1 MKTPQIILI
10 DFGSQLTQL
19 IARRIREANVY
30 SEIVPGKD
38 KFINKIASAKALILS
53 GGPDS
58 VNSAPIL
65 TQELSK
71 LKIPILAI
79 CYGLQLVCKESGG
92 EVYVAEQ
99 KEFGAA
105 TLEVVN
111 NCLLTEDIWQIGSKK
126 QVWMSHNDKVTRIPP
141 GFKVL
146 AKTQNSPFAAIYN
159 EESKI
164 YGLQFHPEVT
174 HTTDGN
180 KIINNFIFKIA
191 GCQKDWK
198 IPSLLTQKV
207 EEIKSKAGDSKVI
220 AAISGGVDSAVAA
233 TLAHKAIG
241 KNLHC
246 IFIDNGLLRAAEVSE
261 VKNQLVDKLGLQVK
275 FINANNKFLQ
285 SLANNPDP
293 EQKRKII
300 GRCFIEAFEEEA
312 SRIEDAKFLL
322 QGTIYPDV
330 IESGSVFSE
339 QSVTI
344 KSHHNVGG
352 LPEKMTLGLIEP
364 LRCFFK
370 DEVRM
375 LGKTLGIPEEILNRH
390 PFPGPGLAIRIIGP
404 VTAEKVEIL
413 QAIDQIYID
422 AIKNAGLYDQIWQAF
437 AVLLPIQTVGVMGD
451 RRSYEYTCALRAVT
465 SEDGMTADYFQFSP
479 ELLQE
484 ISNKIVNN
492 IPRVNR
498 VVYDITAK
506 PPATIEWE

>member
-1 MKTPQIILI
+1 MKVPQVIVV

-19 IARRIREANVY
+19 IARRVREAEIH
-30 SEIVPGKD
+30 SEIIPGKD
-38 KFINKIASAKALILS
+38 KFIKKIASAKALILS

-65 TQELSK
+65 THTLSE

-92 EVYVAEQ
+92 EIYVAEQ

-105 TLEVVN
+105 TLEIVN
-111 NCLLTEDIWQIGSKK
+111 NCSLTEDIWQIGDKK
-126 QVWMSHNDKVTRIPP
+126 QVWMSHNEKVTKIPP
-141 GFKVL
+141 GFKIL
-146 AKTQNSPFAAIYN
+146 AKTWNSPFAAIYN

-174 HTTDGN
+174 HTTDGD
-180 KIINNFIFKIA
+180 KIINNFIFRIA
-191 GCQKDWK
+191 KCQKDWK
-198 IPSLLTQKV
+198 MPSLLEQKLK
-207 EEIKSKAGDSKVI
+207 EIKSKAGDNKVI

-233 TLAHKAIG
+233 TLAHKAID

-246 IFIDNGLLRAAEVSE
+246 IFIDTGLLRSAEVLE

-275 FINANNKFLQ
+275 FVNATNKFLQ
-285 SLANNPDP
+285 SLVNISDP

-300 GRCFIEAFEEEA
+300 GKCFIEVFEEEA
-312 SRIEDAKFLL
+312 SQIENAKFLL

-330 IESGSVFSE
+330 IESGHAFSG
-339 QSVTI
+339 QSITI

-352 LPEKMTLGLIEP
+352 LPEKMKLDLIEP

-370 DEVRM
+370 DEVRT
-375 LGKTLGIPEEILNRH
+375 LGKTLGMPEKILNRH

-404 VTAEKVEIL
+404 VTAEKVKIL
-413 QAIDQIYID
+413 QAIDRIYID
-422 AIKNAGLYDQIWQAF
+422 AIKDAGLYDQIWQAF
-437 AVLLPIQTVGVMGD
+437 AVLLPVQTVGVMGD
-451 RRSYEYTCALRAVT
+451 KRSYEYTCALRAVT

-479 ELLQE
+479 EFLRE
-484 ISNKIVNN
+484 ISKKIVNN